1 MNVVELSLMLFGVA
15 WSGIFGL
22 AHAQVKHKA
31 KVAAAWPSVSGQA
44 VATEIV
50 VDDSSSLGNDG
61 TTWYKPVVNY
71 AYTVEGVPY
80 QGTRIRFGNRNYA
93 SQKKAEAALAPY
105 RIGSAVAVKYNPDD
119 PHDAVLETGKPN
131 AIYFMLALFGIPFI
145 VIGLAWEL
153 FTP

>member
-1 MNVVELSLMLFGVA
+1 MNLVGLSLILIGVA

-22 AHAQVKHKA
+22 AHARVKRKA
-31 KVAAAWPSVSGQA
+31 KIAAAWPSVSGEA
-44 VATEIV
+44 VAAEVV

-61 TTWYKPVVNY
+61 MTWYKPVVNY
-71 AYTVEGVPY
+71 TYTVDGVPY
-80 QGTRIRFGNRNYA
+80 QGIRIRFGNPHYA
-93 SQKKAEAALAPY
+93 SQKKAEATLATY

-131 AIYFMLALFGIPFI
+131 SIYFVLALFGIPFI